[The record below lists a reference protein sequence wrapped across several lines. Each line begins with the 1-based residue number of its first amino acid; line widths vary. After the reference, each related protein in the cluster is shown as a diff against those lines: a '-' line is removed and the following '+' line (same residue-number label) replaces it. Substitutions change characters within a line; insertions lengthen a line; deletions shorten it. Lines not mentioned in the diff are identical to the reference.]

1 MLNVEV
7 GVAAVPTLPMVTSSV
22 SATPEHESGAPA
34 NSITRLNICT
44 ISASK
49 RFVISSDYSH
59 HSSTNAFRAQGDSI
73 IRSFVVPLVMTEVV
87 VTSHA
92 VNIHPVPEIGIKVT
106 SHVHASLFHDSD
118 STKTVK
124 ADTTGL
130 SYSSKQDLSMG
141 SRELNS
147 ETMHQVFVPQWNV
160 LNNSLLDDYDVSR
173 EFVDHLAPLALFSQ
187 IREMDYHHLFIKFN
201 VSTAEATEKMH
212 ASEIDALKHRNVSF
226 KNKKESDEKVTKLQF
241 SVFAKDL
248 KLKDLNVVVSSLRS
262 QKDGHVDQD
271 SGYERLKEQV
281 EEFQDVQINI
291 VNDKVAQLDADLL
304 EMALHLEEKF
314 YPHLLTTISGPLG
327 SAISRAIKKGMHDG
341 LSVGINHGKAG
352 RNLADIVAY
361 NPAMEANYNSAL
373 QRLREVDF
381 SLLADL
387 KSHKDASVEDI
398 MNLLRLEGPLDDA
411 PRISDLQPH
420 VDQLMILV
428 HRSEDQVVLG
438 EMSLLFALNVT
449 HSRVERIRENAGT
462 SDGVL
467 ATTVTT
473 TALSTTFAST
483 SSFPLITIEEY
494 KIVSTDGLEDSQ
506 GNGQGNVAYFPI
518 VEFEKEELD
527 TTSKHYPPSQTSL
540 VMVLPG
546 LSFVATIDRGRVWP
560 FCSGSCT

>member
-34 NSITRLNICT
+34 DSITRLNICT

-49 RFVISSDYSH
+49 R
-59 HSSTNAFRAQGDSI
+59 
-73 IRSFVVPLVMTEVV
+73 SFVVPSVMTKVV

-92 VNIHPVPEIGIKVT
+92 VNIHPVPEI
-106 SHVHASLFHDSD
+106 
-118 STKTVK
+118 
-124 ADTTGL
+124 DTEGL
-130 SYSSKQDLSMG
+130 SYSAKQDLSMG

-187 IREMDYHHLFIKFN
+187 IQYCLSERKRLESECEKQASFLKARDDE

-226 KNKKESDEKVTKLQF
+226 KNKKESLDEKVTKLQS

-291 VNDKVAQLDADLL
+291 VNDKVAQLDAGLL

-327 SAISRAIKKGMHDG
+327 SAISHAIKKGMNDG
-341 LSVGINHGKAG
+341 LSVGIDHGKAG

-361 NPAMEANYNSAL
+361 NPATEANYNSAL
-373 QRLREVDF
+373 QRLRETPLVDPL
-381 SLLADL
+381 SA
-387 KSHKDASVEDI
+387 E
-398 MNLLRLEGPLDDA
+398 NLTGK
-411 PRISDLQPH
+411 
-420 VDQLMILV
+420 
-428 HRSEDQVVLG
+428 
-438 EMSLLFALNVT
+438 
-449 HSRVERIRENAGT
+449 AGT
-462 SDGVL
+462 SDGVP

-473 TALSTTFAST
+473 TALSTTFASA

-527 TTSKHYPPSQTSL
+527 TTPEHYPPSQTSL

-546 LSFVATIDRGRVWP
+546 LSFVATIDRGHVWP
-560 FCSGSCT
+560 FCIGSCT